1 MIANKATTK
10 RGKPQTKHSFYH
22 AWCKRCGNCVAFCPL
37 GILVADEWGYP
48 HQVDK
53 ERCTGCGLCEML
65 CPDFAITVGYE
76 KPGAVD
82 LAHPPVPLESPEGK
96 PEKPMAVKVV
106 GNIGPERLAPVPRED
121 K

>member
-1 MIANKATTK
+1 MIAKKASANG
-10 RGKPQTKHSFYH
+10 GKPPTKHSFYP
-22 AWCKRCGNCVAFCPL
+22 AWCKRCGNCVAFCPM

-48 HQVDK
+48 RQVDA

-82 LAHPPVPLESPEGK
+82 MAHPAAAADSPETS
-96 PEKPMAVKVV
+96 PENPGAAKTT
-106 GNIGPERLAPVPRED
+106 GNISPERLAPAPREE

>member
-1 MIANKATTK
+1 MIANEATTK
-10 RGKPQTKHSFYH
+10 RSKPQTKHSFYP
-22 AWCKRCGNCVAFCPL
+22 AWCKRCGNCVAFCPV
-37 GILVADEWGYP
+37 GILVSDEWGYP
-48 HQVDK
+48 RQVDK

-82 LAHPPVPLESPEGK
+82 LAHPASALDSPEVTQ
-96 PEKPMAVKVV
+96 EKSDAAKAAS
-106 GNIGPERLAPVPRED
+106 NISPERLAPVPREE

>member
-1 MIANKATTK
+1 MIANQATTK
-10 RGKPQTKHSFYH
+10 RDKPEGKHSTYP

-48 HQVDK
+48 RLVDQD
-53 ERCTGCGLCEML
+53 RCTGCGLCEML

-82 LAHPPVPLESPEGK
+82 LAHPEG
-96 PEKPMAVKVV
+96 AVGPSEVKQEQSEAAKDT
-106 GNIGPERLAPVPRED
+106 GKISPERLAPVPREE